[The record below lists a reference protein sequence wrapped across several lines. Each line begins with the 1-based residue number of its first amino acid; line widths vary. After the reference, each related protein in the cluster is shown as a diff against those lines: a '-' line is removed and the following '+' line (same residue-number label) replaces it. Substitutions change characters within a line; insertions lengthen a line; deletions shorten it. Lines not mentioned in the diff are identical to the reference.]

1 MHIAK
6 QQEDLVEWNVGRDEH
21 SQLVWVFTKQT
32 TQKFQKSLTFLC
44 GGGMHP
50 EILFHWKLNLSAK
63 SHLDAKSPQLLKK
76 VYNSE
81 KKVYKSCKGV
91 FYSSQTNGAFKTEND
106 AGSTTSLKLNLS
118 MDQPLWLIIFQMHGM
133 STGSWNWA
141 LGLSNKIL
149 CWTNEQ
155 RDYKQITPL
164 NLTSVTWYLTNIL
177 VWACGYVFLLR
188 RFPLVL
194 VVRVK
199 SIRSVA
205 RDWRRSL
212 HCEDQS
218 STCN

>member
-1 MHIAK
+1 
-6 QQEDLVEWNVGRDEH
+6 
-21 SQLVWVFTKQT
+21 
-32 TQKFQKSLTFLC
+32 
-44 GGGMHP
+44 
-50 EILFHWKLNLSAK
+50 
-63 SHLDAKSPQLLKK
+63 
-76 VYNSE
+76 
-81 KKVYKSCKGV
+81 
-91 FYSSQTNGAFKTEND
+91 
-106 AGSTTSLKLNLS
+106 

-155 RDYKQITPL
+155 RDYKHITPL

-218 STCN
+218 STCNLSEANCKRVSWGFALCVIYLGCLQKKICSWHCSKSSSALRLLFVHGWCKPWLQLYKNMCVIR

>member
-1 MHIAK
+1 M
-6 QQEDLVEWNVGRDEH
+6 GH
-21 SQLVWVFTKQT
+21 S
-32 TQKFQKSLTFLC
+32 KS
-44 GGGMHP
+44 
-50 EILFHWKLNLSAK
+50 A
-63 SHLDAKSPQLLKK
+63 
-76 VYNSE
+76 
-81 KKVYKSCKGV
+81 
-91 FYSSQTNGAFKTEND
+91 ND

-141 LGLSNKIL
+141 LGLLNKIL

-164 NLTSVTWYLTNIL
+164 NLTSVTWYLANIL
-177 VWACGYVFLLR
+177 VWACGYIFLLR

-218 STCN
+218 STCNLSEANCKRVSWGFALCVIYLGCLRKKYAVGTVWKVHLHCVCYLCMVDANLDYSYTKNMCVIR